1 MNNISKVTVMDIN
14 MSFGSMYI
22 LKTLI
27 AAALIVAA
35 FTSCE
40 STQQIQQKQMASAHN
55 TAAQLGANLSPEA
68 RAMLTAALYQQ
79 QVSERA
85 ADDRLRAQI
94 IANGFNNAGQIIA
107 NSTQQQYVQ
116 PFVPQHSLLGTSAQP
131 LVVRPVRY

>member
-1 MNNISKVTVMDIN
+1 
-14 MSFGSMYI
+14 MYI